1 MSSAIHD
8 EAIHDE
14 RAEPLT
20 TENTALLR
28 SLSDEVLA
36 PLATKTRSGAAALGE
51 PWDLLRDLGWPMAG
65 VPEALGGGG
74 GGLGDVLAL
83 AEGLGR
89 NAVPL
94 PLLEA
99 QSAGAAVVAG
109 DRSDLLGLPL
119 VVETWPRWS
128 ALRITDD
135 NGRLRISGTARRTP
149 WARHASVILIRVT
162 EAGANRWIACD
173 LPNEAVTISPGTN
186 LAGEPR
192 DDVRFDD
199 LVVPAA
205 SSWDCPDES
214 PADLG
219 ILLRCAAL
227 VGAIDAT
234 VALTSRYV
242 RDREQFGRPLQ
253 ALQSVAQAVSLMRA
267 QLSAAR
273 AAVDAAARSPV
284 TPNVM
289 AAHVDLAG
297 YAGRIARTAH
307 DLHGAMGVTEEY
319 GLHPLTKR
327 LWAWPEEG
335 VRQLDARA
343 ELGKR
348 AAEGGVAELWDS
360 VIA

>member
-1 MSSAIHD
+1 MT
-8 EAIHDE
+8 
-14 RAEPLT
+14 AE
-20 TENTALLR
+20 NAAMLR
-28 SLSDEVLA
+28 SLSDEVLG
-36 PLATKTRSGAAALGE
+36 PLATRARPAIADLGK
-51 PWDLLRDLGWPMAG
+51 PWAMLRELGWPTAG
-65 VPEALGGGG
+65 IPEALGGGG
-74 GGLGDVLAL
+74 GDIEDVLAL

-99 QSAGAAVVAG
+99 QSAAAAAAAG
-109 DRSDLLGLPL
+109 GRGDLLGVPL
-119 VVETWPRWS
+119 VVETSPRWS
-128 ALRITDD
+128 ALRITSN
-135 NGRLRISGTARRTP
+135 NGYLRINGTARRTP
-149 WARHASVILIRVT
+149 WARHASAVLVRVT
-162 EAGANRWIACD
+162 EAGGHRWIACG

-205 SSWDCPDES
+205 SSWESPDE
-214 PADLG
+214 PLATLG

-242 RDREQFGRPLQ
+242 REREQFGRPLQ
-253 ALQSVAQAVSLMRA
+253 ALQSVAQAVAMMRA

-273 AAVDAAARSPV
+273 AAVDAAAQSPV
-284 TPNVM
+284 TRNVL

-297 YAGRIARTAH
+297 YAGRVARTAH

-335 VRQLDARA
+335 IRQLDART
-343 ELGKR
+343 ELGRR
-348 AAEGGVAELWDS
+348 AAAGGVAGLWDS

>member
-1 MSSAIHD
+1 MT
-8 EAIHDE
+8 
-14 RAEPLT
+14 AE
-20 TENTALLR
+20 NAALLR
-28 SLSDEVLA
+28 SLSDEVLG
-36 PLATKTRSGAAALGE
+36 PLATSPRAADADLGQ
-51 PWDLLRDLGWPMAG
+51 PWDMIRELGWPTAG
-65 VPEALGGGG
+65 IPEALGGGG
-74 GGLGDVLAL
+74 GDIADVLAL

-99 QSAGAAVVAG
+99 QSACAALAVSG
-109 DRSDLLGLPL
+109 RTDLLSAPL

-128 ALRITDD
+128 ALSVISD
-135 NGRLRISGTARRTP
+135 NGRLRVSGTARRTP
-149 WARHASVILIRVT
+149 WARHASAVLIRVT
-162 EAGANRWIACD
+162 EAGTHRWIACD
-173 LPNEAVTISPGTN
+173 LPNGAVSITPGTN

-205 SSWDCPDES
+205 SGWECPDGS
-214 PADLG
+214 LAALG
-219 ILLRCAAL
+219 TLLRCAAL
-227 VGAIDAT
+227 AGAIDAT

-242 RDREQFGRPLQ
+242 REREQFGRPLR
-253 ALQSVAQAVSLMRA
+253 ALQSVAQAVAMMRT

-273 AAVDAAARSPV
+273 AAVEAAAQSPV
-284 TPNVM
+284 AVNVL

-297 YAGRIARTAH
+297 YAGRVARTAH
-307 DLHGAMGVTEEY
+307 DLHGAMGITEEY

-335 VRQLDARA
+335 IRQLDART
-343 ELGKR
+343 ELGRR
-348 AAEGGVAELWDS
+348 AAAGGVAGLWDS

>member
-1 MSSAIHD
+1 VT
-8 EAIHDE
+8 
-14 RAEPLT
+14 AE
-20 TENTALLR
+20 NAAMLR
-28 SLSDEVLA
+28 SLSDEVLG
-36 PLATKTRSGAAALGE
+36 PLATRTQPADADLGK
-51 PWDLLRDLGWPMAG
+51 PWDMIRELGWPTAG

-74 GGLGDVLAL
+74 GDIGDVLAM

-99 QSAGAAVVAG
+99 QSACAAVAVG
-109 DRSDLLGLPL
+109 GRGDLLGVPL
-119 VVETWPRWS
+119 VVETWPGWS
-128 ALRITDD
+128 ALRVTGDR
-135 NGRLRISGTARRTP
+135 GYLRVSGTARRTP
-149 WARHASVILIRVT
+149 WARHASAVLIRVT
-162 EAGANRWIACD
+162 EAGAHRWIACD

-205 SSWDCPDES
+205 SSWECQDEP
-214 PADLG
+214 PATLG
-219 ILLRCAAL
+219 VLLRCAAL
-227 VGAIDAT
+227 AGAIDAT

-242 RDREQFGRPLQ
+242 REREQFGRPLH
-253 ALQSVAQAVSLMRA
+253 ALQSVAQAVAMMRA

-273 AAVDAAARSPV
+273 AAVEAAAQSAV
-284 TPNVM
+284 TRNVL

-297 YAGRIARTAH
+297 YAGRVARTAH
-307 DLHGAMGVTEEY
+307 DLHGAMGVTGEY

-335 VRQLDARA
+335 IRQLDAQT
-343 ELGKR
+343 ELGGS
-348 AAEGGVAELWDS
+348 AAAGGIAGLWDS